1 MIKLY
6 ENIKK
11 RRIELNLTQE
21 QLAALMGYSDK
32 TMISKIEKGAVD
44 LSISKVVEFANVL
57 NINPRV
63 LMGWEEPSADSD
75 DTDSE
80 KAELLSIYDD
90 ISTDD
95 QSQLLKIAKT
105 YLPEE

>member
-57 NINPRV
+57 NIDPRV
-63 LMGWEEPSADSD
+63 LMGWEEPSGEKPPPEIRI
-75 DTDSE
+75 SE
-80 KAELLSIYDD
+80 
-90 ISTDD
+90 
-95 QSQLLKIAKT
+95 
-105 YLPEE
+105 